1 MLSSSISG
9 DKRWPR
15 GMPIDR
21 LVDMAEIEKARIGVL
36 ARAMIAMP
44 FNAPAPGS

>member
-1 MLSSSISG
+1 MLSSSIGG
-9 DKRWPR
+9 DKRWPH

-21 LVDMAEIEKARIGVL
+21 LVDVAEIEKARIGVL
-36 ARAMIAMP
+36 AQAMIAMP